1 MEFLYRLN
9 EAAVKAGIRYKKGKK
24 DSAHYIKRFSK
35 NLRDQQLKAILRNT
49 RIHNLDDLE
58 YVL

>member
-24 DSAHYIKRFSK
+24 YSIHHIKRFSK
-35 NLRDQQLKAILRNT
+35 NLRDQQLKAILRDT